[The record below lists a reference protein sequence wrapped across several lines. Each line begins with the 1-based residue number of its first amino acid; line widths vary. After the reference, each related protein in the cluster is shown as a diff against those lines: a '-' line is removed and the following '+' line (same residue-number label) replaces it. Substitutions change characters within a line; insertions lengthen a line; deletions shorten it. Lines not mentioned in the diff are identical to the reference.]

1 MGQVWLGVNRFETE
15 KGVWTVVRVDGD
27 SYSLKDQIKAFGAFR
42 YGYPFDLFVAMK
54 QESGL
59 DSDNEFRK
67 WMDRNGDKREKRW
80 STHFAGAPEMN
91 ADKVRELAEEVG
103 QACGLPP
110 FDVRENQPVVLG
122 KAEPA
127 KPAEPEEPEGW
138 TDPDTDPDLPF

>member
-1 MGQVWLGVNRFETE
+1 MTRGVPGRMRSQPREGPSGSELFT
-15 KGVWTVVRVDGD
+15 KG
-27 SYSLKDQIKAFGAFR
+27 LH
-42 YGYPFDLFVAMK
+42 
-54 QESGL
+54 
-59 DSDNEFRK
+59 
-67 WMDRNGDKREKRW
+67 RW
-80 STHFAGAPEMN
+80 VEY
-91 ADKVRELAEEVG
+91 G